1 MDVAQNGENDENQMS
16 MQDIQ
21 SAIADRVNA
30 MRKLQ
35 ENPDDSEAQ
44 TQMDN
49 AQELL
54 SKWSGGGPEDNR
66 CNAYVLG

>member
-1 MDVAQNGENDENQMS
+1 
-16 MQDIQ
+16 
-21 SAIADRVNA
+21 

-54 SKWSGGGPEDNR
+54 SKWSGGGRKLKIFNVKMYLVNFQYSVYSLFLKSLFLMLTMYFYSGR
-66 CNAYVLG
+66 

>member
-1 MDVAQNGENDENQMS
+1 
-16 MQDIQ
+16 
-21 SAIADRVNA
+21 

-54 SKWSGGGPEDNR
+54 SKWSGGGRKFEF
-66 CNAYVLG
+66 

>member
-1 MDVAQNGENDENQMS
+1 
-16 MQDIQ
+16 
-21 SAIADRVNA
+21 

-54 SKWSGGGPEDNR
+54 SKWSGGGRKLKFKQFINFFR
-66 CNAYVLG
+66 NQYIQYVFI